1 MRVLRQAGEKK
12 ARDVSD
18 TMNGTR
24 DKEEGKENSMTV
36 PPDVRGLTGGSQ
48 FTFMG
53 VVARILGR
61 VIMMLAMFG
70 SAG

>member
-18 TMNGTR
+18 NMNGTR

-36 PPDVRGLTGGSQ
+36 RLMCGGLTGGNQ

>member
-1 MRVLRQAGEKK
+1 MKVLRQAGEKK

-36 PPDVRGLTGGSQ
+36 RL
-48 FTFMG
+48 MCG
-53 VVARILGR
+53 V
-61 VIMMLAMFG
+61 
-70 SAG
+70 